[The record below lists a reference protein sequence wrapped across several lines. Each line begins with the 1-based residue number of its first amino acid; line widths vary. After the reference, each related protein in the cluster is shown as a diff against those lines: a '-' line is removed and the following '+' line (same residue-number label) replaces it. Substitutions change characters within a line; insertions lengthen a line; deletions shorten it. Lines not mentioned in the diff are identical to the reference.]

1 MFTIECLEGSA
12 YYYLAQIALIKGEN
26 AKAVNYINLA
36 LEIDKTIEKKIEK
49 HPLFLSIKD
58 EIKIPN
64 ENRKIEMKLSEKEI
78 KVNKYLEEMYE
89 LVDSLNS
96 GNNIWNEEVEN
107 IIDNDN
113 IEIEEAKE
121 RE

>member
-1 MFTIECLEGSA
+1 MIQGELDEAEEYFTSCLQIECLEGSA

-78 KVNKYLEEMYE
+78 L
-89 LVDSLNS
+89 
-96 GNNIWNEEVEN
+96 
-107 IIDNDN
+107 
-113 IEIEEAKE
+113 
-121 RE
+121 